1 MPGLKYFQQPELS
14 AAASDLVRFDA
25 ASIRQVVSAERR
37 REPDVW
43 LIDPGEYERN
53 GRLLRDSESPRMLAY
68 STKDGILYSTDGCNA
83 CAHRVPLDQLKKFA
97 EDNELRP
104 ELVEH
109 LLSLL

>member
-1 MPGLKYFQQPELS
+1 
-14 AAASDLVRFDA
+14 
-25 ASIRQVVSAERR
+25 
-37 REPDVW
+37 
-43 LIDPGEYERN
+43 
-53 GRLLRDSESPRMLAY
+53 MLAY

-83 CAHRVPLDQLKKFA
+83 CAHRAPLDQLKKFA